1 MNYIGGKTG
10 IYYTGV
16 QPVDVEFLGIG
27 EWKDQ
32 SKSFISRGE
41 MSGSEAEHLTV

>member
-1 MNYIGGKTG
+1 MYYIGGKTG
-10 IYYTGV
+10 IYYTGCPKPV
-16 QPVDVEFLGIG
+16 PVDVEFLGIG

-41 MSGSEAEHLTV
+41 MSG